1 MKPIENL
8 KAEHEEILLML
19 DVLERM
25 SEKITSCESFET
37 DHLKQ
42 VLNFFEVFA
51 DKCHNGKEENYL
63 FAALNEAGVPESG
76 DLVAAMLS
84 EHSRGHGFIEEM
96 KGLLKSYEKGETGFV
111 MVFTTPALQYI
122 NLLRS
127 HIWKEDV
134 VLFAMAE
141 KALPADK
148 LGLLAQQFEG
158 FENEEIGRET
168 RKTFHETM
176 EKLSKIYL
184 QGEC

>member
-1 MKPIENL
+1 
-8 KAEHEEILLML
+8 
-19 DVLERM
+19 
-25 SEKITSCESFET
+25 
-37 DHLKQ
+37 
-42 VLNFFEVFA
+42 
-51 DKCHNGKEENYL
+51 
-63 FAALNEAGVPESG
+63 
-76 DLVAAMLS
+76 
-84 EHSRGHGFIEEM
+84 
-96 KGLLKSYEKGETGFV
+96 
-111 MVFTTPALQYI
+111 VFTTPALQYI

>member
-1 MKPIENL
+1 
-8 KAEHEEILLML
+8 
-19 DVLERM
+19 
-25 SEKITSCESFET
+25 
-37 DHLKQ
+37 
-42 VLNFFEVFA
+42 
-51 DKCHNGKEENYL
+51 
-63 FAALNEAGVPESG
+63 
-76 DLVAAMLS
+76 MLS

-96 KGLLKSYEKGETGFV
+96 KSLLESCEKGETGFV

-134 VLFAMAE
+134 VLFTMAE

-148 LGLLAQQFEG
+148 LGLLLSAVRRIRKRR
-158 FENEEIGRET
+158 NGRET